1 MVRLLVLFLFFQITN
16 INSVLS
22 QSIKKAYRHYERGE
36 LVKLKETLEKLD
48 EKSVENSGKYFM
60 YTLLYLEQKEERNV
74 LNSAYKSIIISKEN
88 YQRLDPKDLE
98 ELTELKI
105 DMSRIDS
112 VEDVIDSLEY
122 QFVLEINSIGEYIE
136 YVINYPNSRFVSD
149 AVSRRNTLEFSLTSN
164 QNTWQAYKIYM
175 DSFPLAEEYSK
186 AKTLYEKLIFADL
199 TQDGTI
205 SSYENFISEYP
216 DTPYRDSIEITL
228 LKKYTVDNSPDGFIK
243 FISNFP
249 KSKYSETAA
258 NFLYHLMKRDLSKL
272 KGLEIDKV
280 VLDSLEKISSV
291 DKISLIGIYEEPFT
305 NFINGRGE
313 KILSNSSYEFDLDY
327 FCSFTLEDFLVAK
340 RSDQKVILGRDFT
353 EIYSNN
359 FSYVEDMGVGL
370 IKVFSEEGLSI
381 LHKSGKLLLDGEY
394 DNAYLVNDSYLLIE
408 SDEDYILFTVMG
420 ERVFDSKFSDVYK
433 EGPFIIFE
441 SADTDKISVTNSSKI
456 SELFLEDDELEFLY
470 ADYEFFE
477 GNFMILISDGEESL
491 VNINLEEIVKMGNN
505 KIDRTDFGWVYN
517 TEYGIKLITDLFE
530 TDFSKYYESVSN
542 NSNFVLTKY
551 NGYWD
556 VFSKDSMAFILNDK
570 DSVFALSAST
580 LWFRDKFKEAILFSN
595 YSQIDLPEIYDL
607 KVMKSKYGSSTFFK
621 VSGKEGTYILD
632 ELGNTLP
639 SAEYYYTV
647 ESGNTVSFLS
657 KKFNISQ
664 AELLRLNNKK
674 NKNLFIGERLK
685 IKGYIP
691 NDAVS
696 DSLFLIEYNGKK
708 GISNLKG
715 EIVLEPQYDGLTN
728 FDENNLILIQ
738 GEKFGNYSL
747 SDGKI
752 IAPNY
757 PSIVRAFGESMYKVP
772 GEVGVEVI
780 NSNSEILL
788 SSSDK
793 IEYWND
799 SSTIVFKDGKIALYT
814 LGSQEKILEF
824 DSYKIIDDS
833 LGIMMIESEGGYGL
847 YSSKSGIILNLSYNQ
862 IQTLYDEK
870 GNIYF
875 KAIQFMPDAQL
886 LVSIIINYEGNIV
899 INQGLDMKL
908 SAKLFCTE
916 SI

>member
-1 MVRLLVLFLFFQITN
+1 
-16 INSVLS
+16 
-22 QSIKKAYRHYERGE
+22 
-36 LVKLKETLEKLD
+36 
-48 EKSVENSGKYFM
+48 
-60 YTLLYLEQKEERNV
+60 
-74 LNSAYKSIIISKEN
+74 
-88 YQRLDPKDLE
+88 
-98 ELTELKI
+98 
-105 DMSRIDS
+105 
-112 VEDVIDSLEY
+112 
-122 QFVLEINSIGEYIE
+122 
-136 YVINYPNSRFVSD
+136 
-149 AVSRRNTLEFSLTSN
+149 
-164 QNTWQAYKIYM
+164 
-175 DSFPLAEEYSK
+175 
-186 AKTLYEKLIFADL
+186 
-199 TQDGTI
+199 
-205 SSYENFISEYP
+205 
-216 DTPYRDSIEITL
+216 
-228 LKKYTVDNSPDGFIK
+228 
-243 FISNFP
+243 
-249 KSKYSETAA
+249 
-258 NFLYHLMKRDLSKL
+258 
-272 KGLEIDKV
+272 
-280 VLDSLEKISSV
+280 
-291 DKISLIGIYEEPFT
+291 
-305 NFINGRGE
+305 
-313 KILSNSSYEFDLDY
+313 
-327 FCSFTLEDFLVAK
+327 
-340 RSDQKVILGRDFT
+340 
-353 EIYSNN
+353 
-359 FSYVEDMGVGL
+359 MGVGL
-370 IKVFSEEGLSI
+370 IKVFSEEGLSVI
-381 LHKSGKLLLDGEY
+381 HKSGKLLLDGEY

-441 SADTDKISVTNSSKI
+441 SADTDKISVTNPSKI
-456 SELFLEDDELEFLY
+456 SELFLKDDELEFLY
-470 ADYEFFE
+470 DDYEFFE

-491 VNINLEEIVKMGNN
+491 VDINFDEIVKMGNN
-505 KIDRTDFGWVYN
+505 KIDRTDFGWIYN

-595 YSQIDLPEIYDL
+595 YSQIDLPERYDL
-607 KVMKSKYGSSTFFK
+607 KVMKSKFGSSTFFK

-757 PSIVRAFGESMYKVP
+757 LSIVRAFGESMYKVP
-772 GEVGVEVI
+772 GEEGVEVI
-780 NSNSEILL
+780 NSNNEILL
-788 SSSDK
+788 SSSDN

-847 YSSKSGIILNLSYNQ
+847 YSSKSGIILNSSYDQ
-862 IQTLYDEK
+862 IITLDDGG
-870 GNIYF
+870 GNIFF
-875 KAIQFMPDAQL
+875 KALQLMQDAQL
-886 LVSIIINYEGNIV
+886 LVSIIIDKEGNII
-899 INQGLDMKL
+899 INQGLDIRLKDKL
-908 SAKLFCTE
+908 LCTG
-916 SI
+916 SN

>member
-1 MVRLLVLFLFFQITN
+1 
-16 INSVLS
+16 
-22 QSIKKAYRHYERGE
+22 
-36 LVKLKETLEKLD
+36 
-48 EKSVENSGKYFM
+48 
-60 YTLLYLEQKEERNV
+60 
-74 LNSAYKSIIISKEN
+74 
-88 YQRLDPKDLE
+88 
-98 ELTELKI
+98 
-105 DMSRIDS
+105 
-112 VEDVIDSLEY
+112 
-122 QFVLEINSIGEYIE
+122 
-136 YVINYPNSRFVSD
+136 
-149 AVSRRNTLEFSLTSN
+149 
-164 QNTWQAYKIYM
+164 
-175 DSFPLAEEYSK
+175 
-186 AKTLYEKLIFADL
+186 
-199 TQDGTI
+199 
-205 SSYENFISEYP
+205 
-216 DTPYRDSIEITL
+216 
-228 LKKYTVDNSPDGFIK
+228 
-243 FISNFP
+243 
-249 KSKYSETAA
+249 
-258 NFLYHLMKRDLSKL
+258 
-272 KGLEIDKV
+272 
-280 VLDSLEKISSV
+280 
-291 DKISLIGIYEEPFT
+291 
-305 NFINGRGE
+305 
-313 KILSNSSYEFDLDY
+313 
-327 FCSFTLEDFLVAK
+327 
-340 RSDQKVILGRDFT
+340 
-353 EIYSNN
+353 
-359 FSYVEDMGVGL
+359 MGVGL

-470 ADYEFFE
+470 DDYEFFE

-595 YSQIDLPEIYDL
+595 YSQIDLPERYDL

-647 ESGNTVSFLS
+647 ERGNTVSFLS

-875 KAIQFMPDAQL
+875 KAIQLMPDAQL
-886 LVSIIINYEGNIV
+886 LVSIIINSEGNIV

>member
-1 MVRLLVLFLFFQITN
+1 MVRLLVLFLFFQIIN

-36 LVKLKETLEKLD
+36 LVKLRETLEKLD

-98 ELTELKI
+98 ELIELKI

-122 QFVLEINSIGEYIE
+122 QFVLEINSIREYIE

-249 KSKYSETAA
+249 KSKYSETAT

-340 RSDQKVILGRDFT
+340 RSDRKVILGRDFT

-456 SELFLEDDELEFLY
+456 SELFWR
-470 ADYEFFE
+470 
-477 GNFMILISDGEESL
+477 MMSL
-491 VNINLEEIVKMGNN
+491 SSF
-505 KIDRTDFGWVYN
+505 T
-517 TEYGIKLITDLFE
+517 TT
-530 TDFSKYYESVSN
+530 T
-542 NSNFVLTKY
+542 NS
-551 NGYWD
+551 
-556 VFSKDSMAFILNDK
+556 
-570 DSVFALSAST
+570 
-580 LWFRDKFKEAILFSN
+580 
-595 YSQIDLPEIYDL
+595 L
-607 KVMKSKYGSSTFFK
+607 KV
-621 VSGKEGTYILD
+621 IL
-632 ELGNTLP
+632 
-639 SAEYYYTV
+639 
-647 ESGNTVSFLS
+647 
-657 KKFNISQ
+657 
-664 AELLRLNNKK
+664 
-674 NKNLFIGERLK
+674 
-685 IKGYIP
+685 
-691 NDAVS
+691 
-696 DSLFLIEYNGKK
+696 
-708 GISNLKG
+708 
-715 EIVLEPQYDGLTN
+715 
-728 FDENNLILIQ
+728 
-738 GEKFGNYSL
+738 
-747 SDGKI
+747 
-752 IAPNY
+752 
-757 PSIVRAFGESMYKVP
+757 
-772 GEVGVEVI
+772 
-780 NSNSEILL
+780 
-788 SSSDK
+788 
-793 IEYWND
+793 
-799 SSTIVFKDGKIALYT
+799 
-814 LGSQEKILEF
+814 
-824 DSYKIIDDS
+824 
-833 LGIMMIESEGGYGL
+833 
-847 YSSKSGIILNLSYNQ
+847 
-862 IQTLYDEK
+862 
-870 GNIYF
+870 
-875 KAIQFMPDAQL
+875 
-886 LVSIIINYEGNIV
+886 
-899 INQGLDMKL
+899 
-908 SAKLFCTE
+908 
-916 SI
+916 

>member
-1 MVRLLVLFLFFQITN
+1 M
-16 INSVLS
+16 
-22 QSIKKAYRHYERGE
+22 
-36 LVKLKETLEKLD
+36 
-48 EKSVENSGKYFM
+48 
-60 YTLLYLEQKEERNV
+60 
-74 LNSAYKSIIISKEN
+74 
-88 YQRLDPKDLE
+88 
-98 ELTELKI
+98 
-105 DMSRIDS
+105 
-112 VEDVIDSLEY
+112 
-122 QFVLEINSIGEYIE
+122 
-136 YVINYPNSRFVSD
+136 
-149 AVSRRNTLEFSLTSN
+149 
-164 QNTWQAYKIYM
+164 
-175 DSFPLAEEYSK
+175 
-186 AKTLYEKLIFADL
+186 
-199 TQDGTI
+199 
-205 SSYENFISEYP
+205 
-216 DTPYRDSIEITL
+216 
-228 LKKYTVDNSPDGFIK
+228 
-243 FISNFP
+243 
-249 KSKYSETAA
+249 
-258 NFLYHLMKRDLSKL
+258 
-272 KGLEIDKV
+272 
-280 VLDSLEKISSV
+280 
-291 DKISLIGIYEEPFT
+291 
-305 NFINGRGE
+305 
-313 KILSNSSYEFDLDY
+313 
-327 FCSFTLEDFLVAK
+327 
-340 RSDQKVILGRDFT
+340 
-353 EIYSNN
+353 
-359 FSYVEDMGVGL
+359 
-370 IKVFSEEGLSI
+370 
-381 LHKSGKLLLDGEY
+381 
-394 DNAYLVNDSYLLIE
+394 
-408 SDEDYILFTVMG
+408 
-420 ERVFDSKFSDVYK
+420 
-433 EGPFIIFE
+433 
-441 SADTDKISVTNSSKI
+441 
-456 SELFLEDDELEFLY
+456 EDDELEFLY
-470 ADYEFFE
+470 DDYEFFE

-491 VNINLEEIVKMGNN
+491 VDINLEEIVKMGNN

-595 YSQIDLPEIYDL
+595 YSQIDLPERYDL

-674 NKNLFIGERLK
+674 NKNLLIGERLK

-691 NDAVS
+691 NDVVS

-715 EIVLEPQYDGLTN
+715 EIVLDPQYDGLTN

-772 GEVGVEVI
+772 GEEGVEVI
-780 NSNSEILL
+780 NSNNEILL

-833 LGIMMIESEGGYGL
+833 LGIMMIQSEDGYGL

-875 KAIQFMPDAQL
+875 KAIQLMPDAQL
-886 LVSIIINYEGNIV
+886 LVSIIINSEGNIV

>member
-1 MVRLLVLFLFFQITN
+1 MARLLVLFLFFQITA
-16 INSVLS
+16 ISSVVS
-22 QSIKKAYRHYERGE
+22 QSIKKAYRHYEKGE
-36 LVKLKETLEKLD
+36 LVKLRETLEKLD

-60 YTLLYLEQKEERNV
+60 YTLLYLEQKEDRNI
-74 LNSAYKSIIISKEN
+74 LKSAYKNIIISKEN

-98 ELTELKI
+98 ELIELKI
-105 DMSRIDS
+105 DIPRIDS
-112 VEDVIDSLEY
+112 IEDVIDSLEY
-122 QFVLEINSIGEYIE
+122 QFVLEINSIGEYID
-136 YVINYPNSRFVSD
+136 YIINYPNSRFVGD

-175 DSFPLAEEYSK
+175 DSFPLAKEYSK

-205 SSYENFISEYP
+205 TSYESFIFEYP
-216 DTPYRDSIEITL
+216 HTPYRDSIEITL
-228 LKKYTVDNSPDGFIK
+228 LKKYTVDNSPEGYIK

-249 KSKYSETAA
+249 KSKYSGTAT
-258 NFLYHLMKRDLSKL
+258 NFLYHVMRRDLSKL
-272 KGLEIDKV
+272 KGLEIDE
-280 VLDSLEKISSV
+280 VLVDSLEKISSV
-291 DKISLIGIYEEPFT
+291 DKISLIGIYEEPVT
-305 NFINGRGE
+305 KFINGSGE

-327 FCSFTLEDFLVAK
+327 FCSFTLEDFIKAK

-353 EIYSNN
+353 EIYSND
-359 FSYVEDMGVGL
+359 FSYVEDMGSGL
-370 IKVFSEEGLSI
+370 IKVFSEDGLSV

-408 SDEDYILFTVMG
+408 NDEEYILFTVMG

-441 SADTDKISVTNSSKI
+441 SADTDKISVTTPSKI
-456 SELFLEDDELEFLY
+456 RELFLEGNELKFLY
-470 ADYEFFE
+470 DDYEFFE

-491 VNINLEEIVKMGNN
+491 VDANLDEIIQMGNN
-505 KIDRTDFGWVYN
+505 KIDRIDFGWVYD

-570 DSVFALSAST
+570 DSVFALSGST
-580 LWFRDKFKEAILFSN
+580 LWYRDEFKEAILFSN
-595 YSQIDLPEIYDL
+595 YSEIELPDKYDL
-607 KVMKSKYGSSTFFK
+607 KVMKSKFGSSTFFK
-621 VSGKEGTYILD
+621 VSGKEGTFIID
-632 ELGNTLP
+632 ELGKILP

-657 KKFNISQ
+657 KKFKISQ
-664 AELLRLNNKK
+664 SELLRLNNKK

-708 GISNLKG
+708 GISNIKG

-747 SDGKI
+747 SEGKTI
-752 IAPNY
+752 VPNFN
-757 PSIVRAFGESMYKVP
+757 SIVRPFGKGMYKVS
-772 GEVGVEVI
+772 GDEGVLII
-780 NSNSEILL
+780 NSDGKILL
-788 SSSDK
+788 SSSDN
-793 IEYWND
+793 IEFWND
-799 SSTIVFKDGKIALYT
+799 SLAIVFKEGNISLYN
-814 LGSQEKILEF
+814 LYKEEKVLEF
-824 DSYKIIDDS
+824 DSYKIINES
-833 LGIMMIESEGGYGL
+833 KGIMMIQSEDDYGL
-847 YSSKSGIILNLSYNQ
+847 YSSESGIILNSSYDQ
-862 IQTLYDEK
+862 ILTLDDGE
-870 GNIYF
+870 GNIFF
-875 KAIQFMPDAQL
+875 KALQLMQDAQL
-886 LVSIIINYEGNIV
+886 LVSIIIDIEGNII
-899 INQGLDMKL
+899 INQGLDIMLKDKL
-908 SAKLFCTE
+908 LCTG
-916 SI
+916 IN

>member
-1 MVRLLVLFLFFQITN
+1 
-16 INSVLS
+16 
-22 QSIKKAYRHYERGE
+22 
-36 LVKLKETLEKLD
+36 
-48 EKSVENSGKYFM
+48 
-60 YTLLYLEQKEERNV
+60 
-74 LNSAYKSIIISKEN
+74 
-88 YQRLDPKDLE
+88 
-98 ELTELKI
+98 
-105 DMSRIDS
+105 
-112 VEDVIDSLEY
+112 
-122 QFVLEINSIGEYIE
+122 
-136 YVINYPNSRFVSD
+136 
-149 AVSRRNTLEFSLTSN
+149 
-164 QNTWQAYKIYM
+164 
-175 DSFPLAEEYSK
+175 
-186 AKTLYEKLIFADL
+186 
-199 TQDGTI
+199 
-205 SSYENFISEYP
+205 
-216 DTPYRDSIEITL
+216 
-228 LKKYTVDNSPDGFIK
+228 
-243 FISNFP
+243 
-249 KSKYSETAA
+249 
-258 NFLYHLMKRDLSKL
+258 
-272 KGLEIDKV
+272 
-280 VLDSLEKISSV
+280 
-291 DKISLIGIYEEPFT
+291 
-305 NFINGRGE
+305 
-313 KILSNSSYEFDLDY
+313 
-327 FCSFTLEDFLVAK
+327 
-340 RSDQKVILGRDFT
+340 
-353 EIYSNN
+353 
-359 FSYVEDMGVGL
+359 MGVGL
-370 IKVFSEEGLSI
+370 IKVFSEEGLSVI
-381 LHKSGKLLLDGEY
+381 HKSGKLLLDGEY
-394 DNAYLVNDSYLLIE
+394 ENAYLVNDSYLLIE
-408 SDEDYILFTVMG
+408 NDEEYILFTVMG
-420 ERVFDSKFSDVYK
+420 ERVFNSKFSDVYK

-441 SADTDKISVTNSSKI
+441 SADTDKISVTNPSKI
-456 SELFLEDDELEFLY
+456 SELFLKDDELEFLY
-470 ADYEFFE
+470 DDYEFFE

-491 VNINLEEIVKMGNN
+491 VDINFDEIVKMGNN
-505 KIDRTDFGWVYN
+505 KIDRTDFGWIYN

-595 YSQIDLPEIYDL
+595 YSQIDLPERYDL
-607 KVMKSKYGSSTFFK
+607 KVMKSKFGSSTFFK

-691 NDAVS
+691 NDVVS

-757 PSIVRAFGESMYKVP
+757 SSIVRAFGESMYKVP
-772 GEVGVEVI
+772 GEEGVEVI
-780 NSNSEILL
+780 NSNNEILL
-788 SSSDK
+788 SSSDN

-847 YSSKSGIILNLSYNQ
+847 YSSKSGIILNSSYDQ
-862 IQTLYDEK
+862 IITLDDGG
-870 GNIYF
+870 GNIFF
-875 KAIQFMPDAQL
+875 KALQLMQDAQL
-886 LVSIIINYEGNIV
+886 LVSIIIDKEGNII
-899 INQGLDMKL
+899 INQGLDIKL
-908 SAKLFCTE
+908 KDKLLCTGNN
-916 SI
+916 

>member
-1 MVRLLVLFLFFQITN
+1 MARLLVLFLFFQITN
-16 INSVLS
+16 INTVVS
-22 QSIKKAYRHYERGE
+22 QSIKKAYRHYEKGE
-36 LVKLKETLEKLD
+36 LVKLRETLEKLD

-60 YTLLYLEQKEERNV
+60 YTLLYLVQKEERNI
-74 LNSAYKSIIISKEN
+74 LKSAYKNIIISKEN
-88 YQRLDPKDLE
+88 YQILDPKDLE

-105 DMSRIDS
+105 DMPRIDS
-112 VEDVIDSLEY
+112 IEDVIDSLEY
-122 QFVLEINSIGEYIE
+122 QFVLEINSIGEYIK
-136 YVINYPNSRFVSD
+136 YVINYPSSRFVSD
-149 AVSRRNTLEFSLTSN
+149 AVSRRNTLEFSLTST

-199 TQDGTI
+199 TQDETI
-205 SSYENFISEYP
+205 SSYENFISDYP

-228 LKKYTVDNSPDGFIK
+228 LKKYTIDNSPEGYIK

-249 KSKYSETAA
+249 KSKYSETAT
-258 NFLYHLMKRDLSKL
+258 NFLYHVMKRDLSKL
-272 KGLEIDKV
+272 KGLEIEKV
-280 VLDSLEKISSV
+280 LLDSLEKISLV
-291 DKISLIGIYEEPFT
+291 DKISLIGIYEEPIT

-327 FCSFTLEDFLVAK
+327 FCSFTLEDFIIAK
-340 RSDQKVILGRDFT
+340 RSNQKVILGRDFT
-353 EIYSNN
+353 EIYSDD
-359 FSYVEDMGVGL
+359 FSYVKDMGVGL
-370 IKVFSEEGLSI
+370 IKVFSEEGLSV

-394 DNAYLVNDSYLLIE
+394 DNVYLVNDSYLLIE
-408 SDEDYILFTVMG
+408 NDEEYILSTVMG

-441 SADTDKISVTNSSKI
+441 SADTDKISVTNPSRI
-456 SELFLEDDELEFLY
+456 RELFLEGGELEFLY
-470 ADYEFFE
+470 NDYEFFE

-491 VNINLEEIVKMGNN
+491 VDANLDEIIKMGNN
-505 KIDRTDFGWVYN
+505 KIDRTDFGWVYE

-556 VFSKDSMAFILNDK
+556 VFSKDSMAFILYDK
-570 DSVFALSAST
+570 DSVLALSGST
-580 LWFRDKFKEAILFSN
+580 LWYRDEFKEAILFSN
-595 YSQIDLPEIYDL
+595 YSEIELPNRYDL
-607 KVMKSKYGSSTFFK
+607 KVMKSKFGLSTFFK
-621 VSGKEGTYILD
+621 VSGKEGTFIID
-632 ELGNTLP
+632 ELGKILP

-664 AELLRLNNKK
+664 SELLRINNKK

-708 GISNLKG
+708 GISNTKG
-715 EIVLEPQYDGLTN
+715 EIILEPQFDGLTN

-747 SDGKI
+747 TDGKI
-752 IAPNY
+752 IFPNFN
-757 PSIVRAFGESMYKVP
+757 SIVRAFGKGMYKVSS
-772 GEVGVEVI
+772 EEGVLI
-780 NSNSEILL
+780 TNSDGKILL
-788 SSSDK
+788 SSSDR
-793 IEYWND
+793 IEFWND
-799 SSTIVFKDGKIALYT
+799 SLAIVFNEGNIALYN
-814 LGSQEKILEF
+814 LYKEEKVLEF
-824 DSYKIIDDS
+824 DSYKVINES
-833 LGIMMIESEGGYGL
+833 NGIMMIQSEDGYGL
-847 YSSKSGIILNLSYNQ
+847 YSSESGIILNSSYDQ
-862 IQTLYDEK
+862 ILTLDDGE
-870 GNIYF
+870 GNIFF
-875 KAIQFMPDAQL
+875 KALQLMQDAQL
-886 LVSIIINYEGNIV
+886 LVSIIVDYEGNII
-899 INQGLDMKL
+899 INQGIDIKL
-908 SAKLFCTE
+908 KDKLLCTG